1 MTLAKYDFGSTIN
14 KNNIEIKPTSVETLQ
29 LNITKLCNQ
38 ACHHCHVN
46 ASPVRTEMM
55 SKKTIDE
62 CLKILR
68 DHENIRILDIT
79 GGAPELHPD
88 FEYLVT
94 EAKKLNKHVMV
105 RHNLTVI
112 FDGDPKTKESK
123 RFLPE
128 FFAKNNVE
136 VISSLPYYQEYFTD
150 RQRGKGAFHKSIE
163 GIKLLNEQGYGKDGS
178 GLILNFV
185 YNPVGSFLPASQ
197 KDLEK
202 DYKRELFHK
211 FDIVFN
217 NLFTITNIPINRF
230 KLELERLETYD
241 DYMEK
246 LQNSFNPSATKGLMC
261 RSLISVDYEGYL
273 YDCDFNQMLDMKINS
288 TTPISIN
295 DFNLSELLQRKI
307 QFASHCFGCTA
318 GAGSSCT
325 GATA

>member
-1 MTLAKYDFGSTIN
+1 MTLAKYDFGATIN
-14 KNNIEIKPTSVETLQ
+14 KNNIEIIPTSVETLQ

-55 SKKTIDE
+55 AKKTIDE

-68 DHENIRILDIT
+68 SHENIRILDIT
-79 GGAPELHPD
+79 GGAPELHPN
-88 FEYLVT
+88 FEYLVI

-136 VISSLPYYQEYFTD
+136 VISSLPYYQKYFTD

-163 GIKLLNEQGYGKDGS
+163 GIKLLNEQGYGKNGS
-178 GLILNFV
+178 GLILNLV

-202 DYKRELFHK
+202 DYKRDLFNK

-241 DYMEK
+241 DYMTK

-288 TTPISIN
+288 TNPISIN

-325 GATA
+325 GITS

>member
-1 MTLAKYDFGSTIN
+1 MTLAKYDFGATIN

-163 GIKLLNEQGYGKDGS
+163 GIKLLNEQGYGKNGS
-178 GLILNFV
+178 GLILNLV

-202 DYKRELFHK
+202 DYKRELFNK

-241 DYMEK
+241 DYMTK

-261 RSLISVDYEGYL
+261 SSLISVDYEGYL

-288 TTPISIN
+288 TNPISIN

-307 QFASHCFGCTA
+307 QFDSHCFGCTA